1 MARVQEVV
9 LRKTPP
15 GPGEYGTKMD
25 ALEANPEEVVVDAR
39 FSRRKSVEDAA
50 FRVNSGKRRDWPN
63 DRFYACWDFN
73 AEGVGATEDEGP
85 VATMGRWELLIGDK
99 RYMPEVWRPI
109 VEAPGSRRR
118 RRQADTAP
126 QVEESYE
133 DAA

>member
-9 LRKTPP
+9 VRKTPP
-15 GPGEYGTKMD
+15 GPGEYGTKVE
-25 ALEANPEEVVVDAR
+25 ALEANPEDVVVDAR

-63 DRFYACWDFN
+63 DRFYACWEFN

-85 VATMGRWELLIGDK
+85 VATMGRWELLIGYK
-99 RYMPEVWRPI
+99 EHMPEIWRPI

-118 RRQADTAP
+118 RRRVEPEP
-126 QVEESYE
+126 QVAETYE